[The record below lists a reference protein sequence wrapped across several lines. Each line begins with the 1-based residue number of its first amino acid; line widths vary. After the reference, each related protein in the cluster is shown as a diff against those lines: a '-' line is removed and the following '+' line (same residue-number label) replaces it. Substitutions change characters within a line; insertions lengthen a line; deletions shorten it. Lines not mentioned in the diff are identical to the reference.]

1 MTEAI
6 DDQYTQF
13 GEERLVELVSQNINL
28 PPADIIEKINSA
40 VSVHSGGAAQFDD
53 MTLMV
58 LKVGT
63 I

>member
-1 MTEAI
+1 
-6 DDQYTQF
+6 
-13 GEERLVELVSQNINL
+13 VELVSQNINL